1 MPERS
6 GNKWRRT
13 AAAVAVLC
21 SVIASGNAMAQA
33 GAPTW
38 PVEAWNPKPLP
49 GDLVLPLPCGGA
61 MAFRP
66 VETPA
71 PPGALSD
78 RQAMLGWSNPDTDYS
93 EFLHRSFVAGG
104 FAGATPGAPRRYF
117 IAKYE
122 VTVDQYAAVADA
134 ECGALPTA
142 GGRLPKANVAWHEA
156 VTFTVRLSSWLMKNA
171 RQALPRE
178 GEAVAFVRLP
188 TEPEWEY
195 AARGGNE
202 AKDDVEFGAQTFRMP
217 EGIQRYV
224 WFQGT
229 KSAGG
234 SAHPIGRLEPNP
246 LGIFD
251 ILGNVSEWMI
261 EPYRLNK
268 VGRAHGLAG
277 SPVARGGDYLTPE
290 GRIRSALR
298 REVPAFSASTG
309 EPARS
314 PQIGFRPVLART
326 TTTSDGEV
334 KAMQQAFAKETQSNA
349 NAADD
354 PVELLKLLRRDVP
367 DDKLKSGL
375 ERLEASLQTTNR
387 EMKEKDA
394 LVLRG
399 VIRTAVQ
406 SARQIVVQRRTQEV
420 AAAIAEGQKGA
431 IAVQQELI
439 VSQEKLAAE
448 VRDNAVRDAL
458 RKQENQLRKAANT
471 YEKIAKT
478 MTDYTARQSADT
490 MASLMSEY
498 VRIVMMAAGM
508 ADREGLDREGKVVMQ
523 ELEPQSRDGYLVA
536 FARVAVEHMKA
547 AQAGTAPA
555 AAQVEADLIAA
566 ANALQRPST
575 RR

>member
-6 GNKWRRT
+6 GNQWRRAT
-13 AAAVAVLC
+13 AAVAVLC
-21 SVIASGNAMAQA
+21 GIIASRDAVAQA

-38 PVEAWNPKPLP
+38 PGEAWNPKPLSD
-49 GDLVLPLPCGGA
+49 DLVLPLPCGGA

-66 VETPA
+66 VATPA
-71 PPGALSD
+71 APGVLSD
-78 RQAMLGWSNPDTDYS
+78 RQAMLGWSNADTDYS
-93 EFLHRSFVAGG
+93 EFLHRSFIAGG
-104 FAGATPGAPRRYF
+104 FAGATPDAPRRYF

-122 VTVDQYAAVADA
+122 VTVDQYAAIADA

-142 GGRLPKANVAWHEA
+142 NGRLPKANVPWHEA
-156 VTFTVRLSSWLMKNA
+156 VTFTVRLSTWLMKNA
-171 RQALPRE
+171 RQALPQE
-178 GEAVAFVRLP
+178 GEAIAFARLP

-195 AARGGNE
+195 AARGGS
-202 AKDDVEFGAQTFRMP
+202 KVTDVEFGARTFPMP

-234 SAHPIGRLEPNP
+234 ATHPIGRLEPNP

-251 ILGNVSEWMI
+251 ILGNVSEWTI

-298 REVPAFSASTG
+298 REVPAFSATTG
-309 EPARS
+309 EPVRS

-334 KAMQQAFAKETQSNA
+334 QAMQRAFADEAQSNA
-349 NAADD
+349 DAADK

-399 VIRTAVQ
+399 VIKTAVQ

-420 AAAIAEGQKGA
+420 AAAIADGQKGA

-439 VSQEKLAAE
+439 ASQERLAAD

-458 RKQENQLRKAANT
+458 RKQQDQLRKAAAT

-498 VRIVMMAAGM
+498 LRIVMMAAGM

-536 FARVAVEHMKA
+536 FARVAVGHMKA
-547 AQAGTAPA
+547 AQAGTPPPP
-555 AAQVEADLIAA
+555 AQVEADLMAA
-566 ANALQRPST
+566 ADALQRAPT